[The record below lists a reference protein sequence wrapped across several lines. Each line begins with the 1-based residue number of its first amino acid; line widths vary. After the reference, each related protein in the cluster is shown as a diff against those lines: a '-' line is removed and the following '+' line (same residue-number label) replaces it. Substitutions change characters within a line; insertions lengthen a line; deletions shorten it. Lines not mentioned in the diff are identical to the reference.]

1 MRHFLLP
8 CQTDGFMLN
17 RLSQN
22 KACSVSYE
30 TTEDV
35 KIGYTLNERQVRCS
49 FSVRID
55 SNFLFLDY
63 NVPKLQTL
71 S

>member
-30 TTEDV
+30 TTEYV
-35 KIGYTLNERQVRCS
+35 KIGYTLNGRQGRLS
-49 FSVRID
+49 GSVKIG
-55 SNFLFLDY
+55 SNFVFLDKG
-63 NVPKLQTL
+63 VAKL
-71 S
+71 